1 MFISG
6 REIDQSV
13 FVFLRC
19 PFNLSCSIFLSVVIL
34 DLVCFLFNY
43 NYIMYN
49 AFDISGGMII
59 CLCEG
64 CGSCHGLL
72 YSLEQVNEQDP
83 RIQNFCLLKRVFN
96 VRVYGGEII

>member
-1 MFISG
+1 
-6 REIDQSV
+6 
-13 FVFLRC
+13 
-19 PFNLSCSIFLSVVIL
+19 
-34 DLVCFLFNY
+34 
-43 NYIMYN
+43 MYN
-49 AFDISGGMII
+49 AFDISGRTII

-96 VRVYGGEII
+96 VRVYRR